1 MPTIA
6 ASASQAGQRI
16 FIGAILTRP
25 AALCVQS
32 YNAPVQREP
41 AAGRTFACQVRVYYE
56 DVDIGGV
63 VYYANYLRYFERA
76 RSDWL
81 RSLGVNQE
89 RMAAV
94 EGIGF
99 VVARAEIDFRM
110 GARLDDLLEVTVK
123 LVDKK
128 KTYFWLEQEA
138 RRPDGRVCAAA
149 RIQAACVRHKD
160 MRPQP
165 IPETLAARLAA

>member
-1 MPTIA
+1 MNPFKI
-6 ASASQAGQRI
+6 
-16 FIGAILTRP
+16 
-25 AALCVQS
+25 
-32 YNAPVQREP
+32 
-41 AAGRTFACQVRVYYE
+41 QVRVYYE

-99 VVARAEIDFRM
+99 VVARAEIDFRA
-110 GARLDDLLEVTVK
+110 GARLDDLLDVSVMLIE
-123 LVDKK
+123 KK
-128 KTYFWLEQEA
+128 KTYFWLEQDVRDA
-138 RRPDGRVCAAA
+138 AGRVCAAA

-165 IPETLAARLAA
+165 IPEFLAAVLTHGLAA

>member
-1 MPTIA
+1 MP
-6 ASASQAGQRI
+6 QERGPERD
-16 FIGAILTRP
+16 
-25 AALCVQS
+25 
-32 YNAPVQREP
+32 
-41 AAGRTFACQVRVYYE
+41 FACQVRVYYE

-76 RSDWL
+76 RSEWL

-89 RMAAV
+89 RLAAV

-99 VVARAEIDFRM
+99 VVARAEVDFKI
-110 GARLDDLLEVTVK
+110 GARLDDLLSVTVK
-123 LVDKK
+123 MTEKK
-128 KTYFWLEQEA
+128 KTYLWLDQEA
-138 RRPDGRVCAAA
+138 RLADGRLCARA

-165 IPETLAARLAA
+165 IPAAITARIAA

>member
-1 MPTIA
+1 MP
-6 ASASQAGQRI
+6 QERG
-16 FIGAILTRP
+16 P
-25 AALCVQS
+25 E
-32 YNAPVQREP
+32 RE
-41 AAGRTFACQVRVYYE
+41 FACQVRVYYE

-76 RSDWL
+76 RSEWL

-89 RMAAV
+89 RLAAV

-99 VVARAEIDFRM
+99 VVARAEVDFKI
-110 GARLDDLLEVTVK
+110 GARLDDLLSVTVK
-123 LVDKK
+123 MTEKK
-128 KTYFWLEQEA
+128 KTYLWLEQEA
-138 RRPDGRVCAAA
+138 RLADGRLCARA

-165 IPETLAARLAA
+165 IPAAITARIAA

>member
-1 MPTIA
+1 
-6 ASASQAGQRI
+6 
-16 FIGAILTRP
+16 L
-25 AALCVQS
+25 
-32 YNAPVQREP
+32 N
-41 AAGRTFACQVRVYYE
+41 TFNFQVRVYYE

-76 RSDWL
+76 RSEWL

-89 RMAAV
+89 RLAAV

-99 VVARAEIDFRM
+99 VVARAEIDFRA
-110 GARLDDLLEVTVK
+110 GARLEDLLDVTVR
-123 LVDKK
+123 LLEKK

-138 RRPDGRVCAAA
+138 RLADGKVCAAA

-165 IPETLAARLAA
+165 LPESLTSRIAA